1 MCVWFLS
8 ISSTLINNTVKSVN
22 IDTILTNSQINFT
35 IVGIA
40 IGINCFELKANS
52 NCSTVLY
59 KIKRVERIEKSER
72 FIKEMESIS
81 MRKAAARKAVETK
94 TAKTIEW
101 ANSIKFNVP
110 TFNRDKLLKKAIY
123 HYEQFHDT
131 CVGSIDDEFAARI
144 STNYIRHEC
153 TNYDMVLGVLDGKVG
168 RAKAYEIIK
177 EKVNQ
182 TIKNQH
188 EWLKFDYHQ

>member
-1 MCVWFLS
+1 MNQKKYYR
-8 ISSTLINNTVKSVN
+8 SS
-22 IDTILTNSQINFT
+22 
-35 IVGIA
+35 
-40 IGINCFELKANS
+40 ELKQRGWTDGLIKKFLPKPDETKTNPVIKSAAPMK
-52 NCSTVLY
+52 LY
-59 KIKRVERIEKSER
+59 KIKRAERIERSEK

-81 MRKAAARKAVETK
+81 KRKTAARKAVETK

-131 CVGSIDDEFAARI
+131 CVGSFDDEFAARI

-153 TNYDMVLGVLDGKVG
+153 TNYERVLGALGGKVG

-177 EKVNQ
+177 GKVNQ
-182 TIKNQH
+182 TIVDQH

>member
-1 MCVWFLS
+1 MKEKIFFC
-8 ISSTLINNTVKSVN
+8 SS
-22 IDTILTNSQINFT
+22 
-35 IVGIA
+35 
-40 IGINCFELKANS
+40 ELKRRGWTEGMIKKFLPKPDETKTNPIVKCAAPMK
-52 NCSTVLY
+52 LY
-59 KIKRVERIEKSER
+59 KIKRVERIEKSEK
-72 FIKEMESIS
+72 FIKAMESIS
-81 MRKAAARKAVETK
+81 KRKAAARKAVETK

-110 TFNRDKLLKKAIY
+110 TFNRDKLQKKAIY

-153 TNYDMVLGVLDGKVG
+153 TNYERVLGALGGKVG

-177 EKVNQ
+177 GKVNQ
-182 TIKNQH
+182 AIVDQH